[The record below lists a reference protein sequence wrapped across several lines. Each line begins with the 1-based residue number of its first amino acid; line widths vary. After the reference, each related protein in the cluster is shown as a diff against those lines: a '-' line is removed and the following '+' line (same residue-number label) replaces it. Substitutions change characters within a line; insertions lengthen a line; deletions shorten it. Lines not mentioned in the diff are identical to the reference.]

1 MKFLIPFLFF
11 FQSNTPQWNNNYKIA
26 FEAAKKEH
34 KLVLLNFSG
43 SDWCGPC
50 IKLKKDVFE
59 SPEFTAFSEAN
70 LILLRADFPRLKK
83 NQLPK
88 DQQDKNDALAEKYNP
103 NGEFPLTVLLNQDGK
118 VLREWK
124 GYQGNKEQFMA
135 EIKAFR

>member
-1 MKFLIPFLFF
+1 MITAILFSLLTWLADF
-11 FQSNTPQWNNNYKIA
+11 SQAKT
-26 FEAAKKEH
+26 EASQQH
-34 KLVLLNFSG
+34 KLIVLNFSG

-59 SPEFTAFSEAN
+59 SSEFTAFSEAN

-88 DQQDKNDALAEKYNP
+88 EQQDKNDALAEKYNP

-124 GYQGNKEQFMA
+124 GYQGNKEQFIA

>member
-1 MKFLIPFLFF
+1 MITAIIFSLLTWLADFS
-11 FQSNTPQWNNNYKIA
+11 QAKI
-26 FEAAKKEH
+26 EASLQH
-34 KLVLLNFSG
+34 KLIVLNFSG

-59 SPEFTAFSEAN
+59 SSEFTTFSEAN

-83 NQLPK
+83 NQLSK
-88 DQQDKNDALAEKYNP
+88 EQQDKNDALAEKYNP

>member
-1 MKFLIPFLFF
+1 MITAILFSLLTWLGDF
-11 FQSNTPQWNNNYKIA
+11 SQAKT
-26 FEAAKKEH
+26 EAAQQH
-34 KLVLLNFSG
+34 KLIVLNFSG

-88 DQQDKNDALAEKYNP
+88 EQQDKNDALAEKYNP

>member
-1 MKFLIPFLFF
+1 MITAIIFSLLTWLADFSQAK
-11 FQSNTPQWNNNYKIA
+11 T
-26 FEAAKKEH
+26 EASLQH
-34 KLVLLNFSG
+34 KLIVLNFSG

-59 SPEFTAFSEAN
+59 SSEFTTFSEAN

-83 NQLPK
+83 NQLSK
-88 DQQDKNDALAEKYNP
+88 EQQDKNDALAEKYNP